1 MTRSIAAVACLALAL
16 VGGFA
21 HFSSAAF
28 TSATS
33 VPANAVQVDQISNHF
48 SVTPGS
54 AVQAGTSTPI
64 ASGNVDSL
72 SFAFGTV
79 PSARTFTSVFTI
91 KNVGSSTQTA
101 VLTMSSIPE
110 ITSAVFASSG
120 STSATLAAGASTT
133 LSVTTSS
140 TIAGHGTGTL
150 KLGVC
155 GLS

>member
-1 MTRSIAAVACLALAL
+1 MTRSLAAVACLALAL

-28 TSATS
+28 TSTTS
-33 VPANAVQVDQISNHF
+33 VPANAVQIDQISNHF

-110 ITSAVFASSG
+110 ITSPNTV
-120 STSATLAAGASTT
+120 
-133 LSVTTSS
+133 
-140 TIAGHGTGTL
+140 
-150 KLGVC
+150 
-155 GLS
+155 

>member
-1 MTRSIAAVACLALAL
+1 MTRSLAAVACLALAL

-28 TSATS
+28 TSTTS

-72 SFAFGTV
+72 SLAFGTV
-79 PSARTFTSVFTI
+79 PSARTFTSVFTMRMVMR
-91 KNVGSSTQTA
+91 KRFRQVGC
-101 VLTMSSIPE
+101 LPDDR
-110 ITSAVFASSG
+110 VFFFSRPF
-120 STSATLAAGASTT
+120 AT
-133 LSVTTSS
+133 
-140 TIAGHGTGTL
+140 H
-150 KLGVC
+150 VC
-155 GLS
+155 RTRR